1 MSQPSSVPPSR
12 PPVAAAD
19 NDLSDAEFA
28 ELDGLLAGIPEPL
41 EPLDVVMLDGFLCGV
56 IVQPR
61 LIEPEQWLPFV
72 FDAGGHRWG
81 EAEPSPER
89 LRAESLVLRR
99 KAALVRSLVEFG
111 TFDPFILEPEP
122 HEAAPG
128 DPEGPTADSAE
139 AGAEPEA
146 QARERAAPDPASQA
160 ADTAAPVAEP
170 AAAQAAPDPIAEAL
184 LPWVA
189 GFEQAAHQFPGL
201 DELDDASVDTTLAR
215 LFRFLPPTGE
225 AELATLA
232 VLARERPLPTLDAAI
247 AEVVACVAELHELTE
262 PLRYKVEAVRRD
274 QPKVGRNEPCPCG
287 SGRKFKQ
294 CHGARPD

>member
-1 MSQPSSVPPSR
+1 MNQPSSVPPSR
-12 PPVAAAD
+12 PPVGAAA

-28 ELDGLLAGIPEPL
+28 ELDALLAGIPEPL

-61 LIEPEQWLPFV
+61 LIEADEWMPYV

-89 LRAESLVLRR
+89 LRAQGLVLRR
-99 KAALVRSLVEFG
+99 KAALVRSIVEFG
-111 TFDPFILEPEP
+111 SFEPFILEPEVP
-122 HEAAPG
+122 VEGEDDAAP
-128 DPEGPTADSAE
+128 A
-139 AGAEPEA
+139 
-146 QARERAAPDPASQA
+146 
-160 ADTAAPVAEP
+160 P
-170 AAAQAAPDPIAEAL
+170 AAADPIAEAL

-189 GFEQAAHQFPGL
+189 GFEQAVHQFPGL
-201 DELDDASVDTTLAR
+201 DELDIPAVDFALAR

-225 AELATLA
+225 HEQATLD

-247 AEVVACVAELHELTE
+247 AEVVACVAELHDLTE
-262 PLRYKVEAVRRD
+262 PLRYKVDAVRRD
-274 QPKVGRNEPCPCG
+274 QPKVGRNDPCPCG

-294 CHGARPD
+294 CHGARAQ